1 MANEHSAD
9 SRDATGSVT
18 LSMETGAR
26 PPMAYIERLQVD
38 AEGFLANL
46 DLRFRPGLNVIVGA
60 RGTGK
65 TSIIELVRY
74 ALGAGSF
81 TKTAADRGKQ
91 QAQAI
96 LGGGAVT
103 VTIRDGETVFQAHR
117 SATME
122 SPSFEVSDVS
132 CTVLAQNEIEA
143 VGAQKA
149 GRLHLIDRFR
159 ANRLTSS
166 SSIDTLRTSVASL
179 TREIVDVLREVA
191 TLIDTTSSLGA
202 IEAELAAARQIQ
214 MNLLENSKASAA
226 DQQALHSLQANS
238 QTIGNR
244 TEIIAQQERDA
255 VRTTAGIRAVI
266 ADIQE
271 AFSGPDGADKDIL
284 ESARIHRTSVRN
296 ALQSAL
302 TSSEAWTEAVQAER
316 AKNDTLRI
324 EVEKTSRELR
334 QSLELI
340 QAGAS
345 QAARVVAELE
355 ERLGQLTATQSRL
368 QKRRDQLAALVDQRN
383 EELRELEAYKQTVFD
398 ERQAIVTALNA
409 QLGPIVK
416 VDLFKSAGT
425 EEYRSAI
432 VSALRGSG
440 LHYNS
445 LAPLIA
451 EAVAPHELVGWVE
464 NQDNLALAR
473 VVGLAPDRAA
483 VVLNALS
490 EKTPE
495 LISANV
501 PDEVELMLL
510 DGQDYKSTDRLS
522 IGQRCTVVLPLLLGH
537 SGDPLLLDQP
547 EDHLDNAF
555 ITETLV
561 ASLLRRKSDIQYIFT
576 SHNANIPVIGNAEN
590 VIVMSS
596 DGENGFLANSGGLE
610 DPSIVEAIER
620 IMEGGAEA
628 FNKRAAFYNLEVLE

>member
-1 MANEHSAD
+1 MAH
-9 SRDATGSVT
+9 
-18 LSMETGAR
+18 
-26 PPMAYIERLQVD
+26 IERLQVD

-46 DLRFRPGLNVIVGA
+46 DLRFSPGLNVIVGA

-96 LGGGAVT
+96 LGGGSVT

-122 SPSFEVSDVS
+122 SPSFEATAVS

-159 ANRLTSS
+159 TNRLTMP
-166 SSIDTLRTSVASL
+166 SSIEALRTLVTSS
-179 TREIVDVLREVA
+179 TQEIVDVLREVA
-191 TLIDTTSSLGA
+191 SLTDTTASLSA
-202 IEAELAAARQIQ
+202 VQDELGAARQNQ
-214 MNLLENSKASAA
+214 VNLLENSKASVA
-226 DQQALHSLQANS
+226 DQEALQKLQANA

-244 TEIIAQQERDA
+244 TELIAQQEREA
-255 VRTTAGIRAVI
+255 VGTTAEIRAVM
-266 ADIQE
+266 AEVFEESVWPDE
-271 AFSGPDGADKDIL
+271 AGKDIFESVRAHRMAVGNALKSAL
-284 ESARIHRTSVRN
+284 ESA
-296 ALQSAL
+296 
-302 TSSEAWTEAVQAER
+302 EAWAQASGVER
-316 AKNDTLRI
+316 AKNDSLRVR
-324 EVEKTSRELR
+324 VEQASRELR

-345 QAARVVAELE
+345 QAARAVAELE
-355 ERLGQLTATQSRL
+355 ERLGQLTATHSRL
-368 QKRRDQLAALVDQRN
+368 TKRREQLATLVAKRN
-383 EELRELEAYKQTVFD
+383 ENLRDLEGTRQTVFD
-398 ERQAIVTALNA
+398 EREAIVAALNA

-416 VDLFKSAGT
+416 IDLFKSAGT
-425 EEYRSAI
+425 EEYKSAI

-451 EAVAPHELVGWVE
+451 DAIAPHELVDWIE
-464 NQDNLALAR
+464 TQDNRAFASVL
-473 VVGLAPDRAA
+473 GLDADRAA

-490 EKTPE
+490 GSTPE
-495 LISANV
+495 LISVNV

-510 DGQDYKSTDRLS
+510 DGVDYKSTDRLS

-555 ITETLV
+555 IADTLV
-561 ASLLRRKSDIQYIFT
+561 ASLLRRQPDVQYIFT

-590 VIVMSS
+590 VIVMAS
-596 DGENGFLANSGGLE
+596 DGENGYLANSGGLQ
-610 DPSIVEAIER
+610 DASIVEAIER

-628 FNKRAAFYNLEVLE
+628 FDKRAAFYNSQVLE